1 MREEVQRIS
10 KLVAEG
16 KLSPDDAADLIDAFY
31 ASDRVEESDPESK
44 ATAGATPPPPPPGAS
59 TDGAY
64 SDGGYTTSTS
74 SGSNGHSNRDAH
86 RDPLRALVDSIEK
99 LTKEGLDSVNWT
111 EVSKQARTSAKK
123 GFDAFRSGLEDI
135 SKGKVNLGWLS
146 TGEIKE
152 VALPLVIPA
161 GKTLK
166 VENAC
171 GDVKVVGGFDTGTA
185 TARARFKGATLE
197 DAKAKADAYTL
208 IIEESD
214 YMVLIRQPDISGS
227 HIDLEIQLA
236 GTAPVEIRAETGD
249 IQVMDT
255 GAGCRIVSKTGD
267 IRLRGLNGVVEVTGE
282 SGDISIEDVVTP
294 TLSIENKNG
303 DIRAERVRGNIN
315 IRTATGDVHLVQS
328 GGKTLAV
335 ESVSGAIYANL
346 AEPVTGTL
354 NVRTVNGDVQLG
366 VPDGSDCRVSLSTL
380 RGDVACAIELKD
392 QAKQEQR
399 ITGRLGNGTGTLD
412 VSAVTGDVSVEL
424 LDAVTA

>member
-31 ASDRVEESDPESK
+31 ASDRNEEVEAEPA
-44 ATAGATPPPPPPGAS
+44 ATAGATPPPPPPGA
-59 TDGAY
+59 TAGAG
-64 SDGGYTTSTS
+64 SDGGYTTSS
-74 SGSNGHSNRDAH
+74 SNGHANNRDAH

-123 GFDAFRSGLEDI
+123 GFDAFRSGIEDI

-146 TGEIKE
+146 TGEMKE
-152 VALPLVIPA
+152 VVLPLAISS

-166 VENAC
+166 IENAC
-171 GDVKVVGGFDTGTA
+171 GDVKVVGGFDRGTA

-236 GTAPVEIRAETGD
+236 GNAPVEIRAETGD

-255 GAGCRIVSKTGD
+255 GAGCRIMTKTGD

-294 TLSIENKNG
+294 TLSVENKNG
-303 DIRAERVRGNIN
+303 DIRAERVRGNMN
-315 IRTATGDVHLVQS
+315 VRTATGDVHLEKS

-354 NVRTVNGDVQLG
+354 NIRTVNGDVQLG

-380 RGDVACAIELKD
+380 RGDVSCAIELKD

-399 ITGRLGNGTGTLD
+399 ITGRIGNGTGTLD

-424 LDAVTA
+424 LDAVTV